1 VTEHV
6 HTPARAHR
14 PARSRVALVVLAALA
29 AAWAATGLY
38 ALRTNEKAVVRRC
51 GKALG
56 TLRRHGLHFGFPYG
70 IDRVT
75 RVKVLEFK
83 RVAVGAGLADRALG
97 RTAEPQKAECL
108 TGDRNL
114 ILVSA
119 IVQYRIRDRIGDAK
133 AALFAVADLPVLVR
147 NVAASALTQ
156 VLAGMN
162 VDDVLTVE
170 RDTIRREVRR
180 ITQHVLDRYG
190 AGVEI
195 KAVLFPTGGVAPPQE
210 VADAFSD
217 VNSAR
222 VDARRAI
229 DEATGYTQRL
239 LPEARGDDRRIRT
252 EAEAFAEEVV
262 QKARGDADRFRQI
275 AAKLATG
282 RDLTARRL
290 ILETMEDVLPRLKK
304 IIIDANPRQP
314 IDLGLIEE
322 EE

>member
-1 VTEHV
+1 MTKHA
-6 HTPARAHR
+6 HTPARSLR
-14 PARSRVALVVLAALA
+14 PLGPRPVLVLLLGLA
-29 AAWAATGLY
+29 AAWAATGFY

-51 GKALG
+51 GRALDA
-56 TLRRHGLHFGFPYG
+56 LRTHGPHFGFPYG

-83 RVAVGAGLADRALG
+83 RVAIGGGLADRALG

-119 IVQYRIRDRIGDAK
+119 IVQYRIRDNTRDAK
-133 AALFAVADLPVLVR
+133 AALFAVADLPALVR
-147 NVAASALTQ
+147 NVAASALTD

-180 ITQHVLDRYG
+180 ITQEVLDRYG

-195 KAVLFPTGGVAPPQE
+195 KAVLFPTGGIAPPQE
-210 VADAFSD
+210 VTAAFSD

-229 DEATGYTQRL
+229 DEATGYQQRL
-239 LPEARGDDRRIRT
+239 LPEARGEDRRIRT
-252 EAEAFAEEVV
+252 EAEGFAEEVV
-262 QKARGDADRFRQI
+262 QKARGDADRFRQV
-275 AAKLATG
+275 AAQLAKG
-282 RDLTARRL
+282 RDVTTRRL
-290 ILETMEDVLPRLKK
+290 ILETMEEVLPRLKK
-304 IIIDANPRQP
+304 IIVDGGTGQP

-322 EE
+322 ND